1 MWPQRWLTPVS
12 GLDQA
17 VARPSATPTPTRRQ
31 PTRPGPRVTA
41 TRSRSEGWTAA
52 FSRAW
57 SRRCGSRS
65 RWSRAASSGT
75 TPPNSRCSST
85 WEWMTLA
92 RIRRPSSTTA
102 TEVSSQLVSMPRVS
116 NLLSLPLTLTLSR
129 VGRGESV
136 SLREEVAAEAA
147 DFGFDPLQVGLVG
160 LAEARGVDR
169 VRPHHDRVFA
179 IVRVVTLAP
188 PDDLEAEGLVHPHRV
203 VIAGPNLE
211 RHPLGAHVVGGLD
224 EAGENDPSVPAVLEV
239 APDPD
244 RGDVGLVVHPPHAAV
259 ADDRRIEVGD
269 PVPVGSLHHPVL
281 AKHDVV
287 GAGARRQLPVV
298 GVPGPGSGENL
309 ALDLLDRVDVGLPHQ
324 LQDELLP
331 ELDHYF
337 LEAENVCMYSISR
350 LP

>member
-1 MWPQRWLTPVS
+1 M
-12 GLDQA
+12 
-17 VARPSATPTPTRRQ
+17 
-31 PTRPGPRVTA
+31 
-41 TRSRSEGWTAA
+41 RSRSAGWTAA
-52 FSRAW
+52 FSRAR

-102 TEVSSQLVSMPRVS
+102 TEVSSQLVSMPSVS
-116 NLLSLPLTLTLSR
+116 DLLSTPLTLTLSPK
-129 VGRGESV
+129 GRGESV
-136 SLREEVAAEAA
+136 SLGEEVAAEAA
-147 DFGFDPLQVGLVG
+147 DFG
-160 LAEARGVDR
+160 
-169 VRPHHDRVFA
+169 
-179 IVRVVTLAP
+179 
-188 PDDLEAEGLVHPHRV
+188 
-203 VIAGPNLE
+203 
-211 RHPLGAHVVGGLD
+211 
-224 EAGENDPSVPAVLEV
+224 S
-239 APDPD
+239 
-244 RGDVGLVVHPPHAAV
+244 
-259 ADDRRIEVGD
+259 
-269 PVPVGSLHHPVL
+269 HPVL

-298 GVPGPGSGENL
+298 GVAGPGSCEDL